1 MNAEVDLRL
10 DATLEEA
17 LEIWEAALASG
28 QALRV
33 KTPGGMVIGVNP
45 SQVLYLEPMD
55 PAEAAPLNGRS
66 AAETPA
72 AA

>member
-17 LEIWEAALASG
+17 LAIWEAALASG

-33 KTPGGMVIGVNP
+33 MTPDGTLIGVNP
-45 SQVLYLEPMD
+45 GQVLYLEPMD
-55 PAEAAPLNGRS
+55 PAEAAANGRV